1 MKIESLESIDRLTV
15 YRTLVVV
22 AAVTLIMIGCL
33 IVLRPFIPGIMLA
46 LILSLATWPAFIRL
60 DKKLRGPRWLS
71 ALLMTLLLALLFLA
85 PLFLLGSSLA
95 ESFMRIVGLATE
107 TVQANGISAPQWV
120 RELPL
125 VGPHADQFWLD
136 YVQNREYLIALLQKN
151 AGSISQTLIGVGAA
165 IGHGILDV
173 SLGVLISFFLFLHGA
188 QLDER
193 MRTLIEKFVG
203 RRGTHLMIVSKKTL
217 IGVVYGIVGTALAQG
232 AVAAIGFGI
241 AGVPGAPFLGLIT
254 MLLSFLPI
262 GAPLIWVPATI
273 WLVTQNQTGMAIF
286 MGLWGLFGISAIDN
300 VIRPFFISMGSKLP
314 ILLVLFGAVGG
325 IVSFGFMGLFIGPT
339 LLAVAYT
346 IIAELS
352 IKERKQAA

>member
-1 MKIESLESIDRLTV
+1 MKIESLESIDKLTV
-15 YRTLVVV
+15 YRTLVIVT
-22 AAVTLIMIGCL
+22 AVTLIMLGCL
-33 IVLRPFIPGIMLA
+33 MILRPFIPGILLA

-60 DKKLRGPRWLS
+60 DNKLKNRRWLS
-71 ALLMTLLLALLFLA
+71 ALLMTLLLALFFLA

-95 ESFMRIVGLATE
+95 ESFSGLLAVAAQ
-107 TVQANGISAPQWV
+107 TVQANGSNAPQWA
-120 RELPL
+120 RDLPL
-125 VGPHADQFWLD
+125 VGPHADQYWLD
-136 YVQNREYLIALLQKN
+136 YVQNREYVIALLQKN
-151 AGSISQTLIGVGAA
+151 AGNISQFLIGVGAA
-165 IGHGILDV
+165 IGRGIMDV
-173 SLGVLISFFLFLHGA
+173 SLGVLISFFVFRHGA
-188 QLDER
+188 QLDVR
-193 MRTLIEKFVG
+193 MRTLIEKFAG
-203 RRGTHLMIVSKKTL
+203 KRGTQLMIVSKKTL

-232 AVAAIGFGI
+232 AIAAIGFWI

-273 WLVTQNQTGMAIF
+273 WLVTENQTGMAIF
-286 MGLWGLFGISAIDN
+286 MGLWGFFGISAIDN

-314 ILLVLFGAVGG
+314 ILLVIFGAIGG

-352 IKERKQAA
+352 IKERKLP